1 MNRKE
6 KLIYLLLSKDSY
18 IWRNILKVQNYVN
31 EFVQYYNVI
40 KVLNLQS
47 KLPLKEP
54 QFYFSLRLV

>member
-18 IWRNILKVQNYVN
+18 IWGNILKVQNHVN

-40 KVLNLQS
+40 KVLFLQS
-47 KLPLKEP
+47 KLP
-54 QFYFSLRLV
+54 